1 MLSVNN
7 VYLKYTKEYNTLNNI
22 NLQIENGEQVILF
35 GEKESG
41 KSSLIR
47 VIAGLEKA
55 TKGEVLIN
63 NINVNKINYKADVSL
78 GYVSSLGAFLENKTV
93 EKNLEYVL
101 KIRKLDKEL
110 IKSKVNGVMLSN
122 NLSGLKDRKLKDLS
136 DFDRMRVNLARLNLR
151 KIDFLV
157 CDDIFENFAEA
168 DATKL
173 AKLVMEIISTNEC
186 ASIVAVS
193 NEKLLKVIKG
203 RIVKLKFGS
212 IVN

>member
-1 MLSVNN
+1 MLNVEN

-22 NLQIENGEQVILF
+22 NLTVEDNEHVVLF

-55 TKGEVLIN
+55 TQGQVTIK
-63 NINVNKINYKADVSL
+63 NINVNKINFKTDVNL
-78 GYVSSLGAFLENKTV
+78 GYISSMGAFLENKSV

-101 KIRKLDKEL
+101 KIRKVDKQV
-110 IKSKVNGVMLSN
+110 ISSKVNGIILSN
-122 NLSGLKDRKLKDLS
+122 NLTGLKDRKLKDLS
-136 DFDRMRVNLARLNLR
+136 DFDRIRVAILRLYLR

-157 CDDIFENFAEA
+157 CDDIFEHFAEA
-168 DATKL
+168 DAIKL
-173 AKLVMEIISTNEC
+173 AKMIEELKNINDCS
-186 ASIVAVS
+186 SIVAVS

-212 IVN
+212 VVD

>member
-1 MLSVNN
+1 M
-7 VYLKYTKEYNTLNNI
+7 
-22 NLQIENGEQVILF
+22 
-35 GEKESG
+35 
-41 KSSLIR
+41 
-47 VIAGLEKA
+47 
-55 TKGEVLIN
+55 
-63 NINVNKINYKADVSL
+63 